1 MGRLG
6 DRSRGGA
13 RAAGRQPSRRIGG
26 PKHVRAAA
34 LVIWLGVSRAHADDA
49 TELHEGLT
57 REPTGPLLQIES
69 MLRSNPEGFD
79 ALVKHESV
87 DFELGPRTR
96 ARALANAW
104 TNPLFNGEGWGTTLR
119 LVHDFKVIQFSVEA
133 GYQRVDST
141 FAHGGYA
148 FVGLSLTRT
157 LRLSKWMTAWIS
169 LSVGKRRWLGQQPP
183 PGEADDT
190 AVMLNLGTTFR

>member
-1 MGRLG
+1 
-6 DRSRGGA
+6 
-13 RAAGRQPSRRIGG
+13 
-26 PKHVRAAA
+26 VRAAA
-34 LVIWLGVSRAHADDA
+34 LVICLSVSRAQADET

-57 REPTGPLLQIES
+57 REEAGPLLHLDS
-69 MLRSNPEGFD
+69 MLRSNPEGLD
-79 ALVKHESV
+79 ADVKRESV
-87 DFELGPRTR
+87 DFDLGPRTR
-96 ARALANAW
+96 ARVEANTW

-148 FVGLSLTRT
+148 LVGLSLTRT

-190 AVMLNLGTTFR
+190 AVMLNIGTTFR